1 MVAHC
6 LSCCVIWRLEELDLT
21 NLSPILIGDSRLT
34 ISYRS
39 RAHRGLPGSAQPIDY
54 LACYCNFTRPSAKY
68 RLPDFKCIS
77 IC

>member
-21 NLSPILIGDSRLT
+21 NPSPILIGNSRLT

-54 LACYCNFTRPSAKY
+54 LAC
-68 RLPDFKCIS
+68 
-77 IC
+77 